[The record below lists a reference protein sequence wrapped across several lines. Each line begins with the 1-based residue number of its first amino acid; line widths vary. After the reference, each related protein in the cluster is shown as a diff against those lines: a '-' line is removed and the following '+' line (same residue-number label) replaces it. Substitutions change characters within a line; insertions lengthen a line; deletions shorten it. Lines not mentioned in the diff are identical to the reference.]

1 MANVNGEGEAG
12 FRLQLCR
19 QSTLLRLEDNSQLGS
34 SASGQRSLWEKIKH
48 GPIAPI
54 APIIRIAQRLLSF
67 ASLFMN
73 NFKRPLTLPLFWQS
87 ILTLIQNFLVF
98 IILEHLASNKK
109 TTIPLNA
116 SKDRERRTGEM
127 DIWSKTPRAKRSN
140 LHQLKSSA
148 HTTICI
154 LQQKPMKQIFLR

>member
-54 APIIRIAQRLLSF
+54 APIITVYASSKLCEFIYEQFQTAFDPPIVLAINTDIDIEFLGIYNTGTFGFQQENHNSTKCFQRQGKKDWGDGYMVEDTKSKKV
-67 ASLFMN
+67 
-73 NFKRPLTLPLFWQS
+73 KRTS
-87 ILTLIQNFLVF
+87 T
-98 IILEHLASNKK
+98 
-109 TTIPLNA
+109 
-116 SKDRERRTGEM
+116 
-127 DIWSKTPRAKRSN
+127 
-140 LHQLKSSA
+140 
-148 HTTICI
+148 
-154 LQQKPMKQIFLR
+154 

>member
-54 APIIRIAQRLLSF
+54 APIITVY
-67 ASLFMN
+67 ASSKLCEFIYEQFQTAFDPPIVLAIN
-73 NFKRPLTLPLFWQS
+73 TD
-87 ILTLIQNFLVF
+87 IDIEFLGIYNIGTF
-98 IILEHLASNKK
+98 GFQQE
-109 TTIPLNA
+109 TTIPLNV

-127 DIWSKTPRAKRSN
+127 AIWWKTLRAKR
-140 LHQLKSSA
+140 
-148 HTTICI
+148 
-154 LQQKPMKQIFLR
+154 